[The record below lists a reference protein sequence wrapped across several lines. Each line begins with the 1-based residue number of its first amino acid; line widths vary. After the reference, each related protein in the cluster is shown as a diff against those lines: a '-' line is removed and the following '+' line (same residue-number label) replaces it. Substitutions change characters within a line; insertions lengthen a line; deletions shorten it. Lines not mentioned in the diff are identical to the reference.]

1 VNILFIS
8 PWYPLP
14 PDNGAK
20 LRISSLLSALC
31 SRHRVMFIAAH
42 HPAVQPVPPQ
52 GVLSQCES
60 VIPVPWL
67 PKPVTGLARWLSF
80 LWPRP
85 AWVFFALSSEMQQA
99 IVSAV
104 NPSNFDLIITY
115 ELSTLA
121 YLPAYARVPVILEDV
136 ELGGYLKEDQAT
148 GFLARLRRGLFVWK
162 VRRVLRST
170 LPRLAGCTV
179 PSAAEHTLLQRLVP
193 HLPPVEIIPNCLA
206 DAHYTDVAAHPE
218 PETLIFTGALTFR
231 ANYEAVSYFLEKI
244 YPLIKR
250 ELPGVRFCIT
260 GRNEGIPLPLAE
272 QDPSVTMTGFVDDVY
287 PLIANSWLS
296 VVPLLTG
303 GGTRFKI
310 LEALALGTP
319 VVATSK
325 GAEGLTLESG
335 KHLLIADEPEAFAAA
350 VVRLCRDSALRAR
363 LSEAGRK
370 VIFAEHTWQ
379 SVAPRYLAWVEQIA
393 GNTVTNHGGTI

>member
-1 VNILFIS
+1 MNILFIS

-20 LRISSLLSALC
+20 LRISNLLSALC
-31 SRHRVMFIAAH
+31 SRHRVTLIAAH
-42 HPAVQPVPPQ
+42 DPAVQPASLQ
-52 GVLSQCES
+52 GVLAQCEK

-67 PKPVTGLARWLSF
+67 PKPVTGVARWLSF

-85 AWVFFALSSEMQQA
+85 AWVYFAPSLKMRQA
-99 IVSAV
+99 IVSAM
-104 NPSNFDLIITY
+104 NHSDFDLIITY

-121 YLPAYARVPVILEDV
+121 YLPAYARVPVLLEDV
-136 ELGGYLKEDQAT
+136 ELGGYLKEDQAS
-148 GFLARLRRGLFVWK
+148 GLLARLRRELFVWK
-162 VRRVLRST
+162 VRRALRAT
-170 LPRLAGCTV
+170 LPRMTGCTV
-179 PSAAEHTLLQRLVP
+179 PSAAEKQRLERIVSLP
-193 HLPPVEIIPNCLA
+193 HLHIVPNCLEDARYA
-206 DAHYTDVAAHPE
+206 DIAAHPE
-218 PETLIFTGALTFR
+218 PETLIFTGSLTFG

-250 ELPGVRFCIT
+250 ELPGVQFRIT
-260 GRNEGIPLPLAE
+260 GRTEGITLPLAE
-272 QDPSVTMTGFVDDVY
+272 QDPSVTMTGFVEDVR
-287 PLIANSWLS
+287 PLIANSWVS

-325 GAEGLTLESG
+325 GAEGLALEPG
-335 KHLLIADEPEAFAAA
+335 KHFLIEDTPQAFAAA
-350 VVRLCRDSALRAR
+350 VVQLCRDSAMRAR

-370 VIFAEHTWQ
+370 FVFAEHTWQ

-393 GNTVTNHGGTI
+393 GNTVNQDGGAI